1 MNHYSLRAL
10 IITLLISLFL
20 CTGVWAQTEEA
31 QKPTAEPAQ
40 EVPPLVITNKEVAA
54 VQAELQRRG
63 YYRNTPNGV
72 LDGETRAAIKM
83 YQKENEQAETGSIDM
98 TLLDSLEL
106 QYPATG
112 KEVESAR
119 KKGLIPR
126 IGYGAKDTVIGAR
139 DTTVNAG
146 KSVKKSAE
154 KAVDTTKNKSVE
166 MAQDASDATVKGA
179 KKVGNKTVD
188 TTTRAGRR
196 VSDVFVGRSDSELQR
211 DIRDILEAKEDTAR
225 VRSEVKDGAVK
236 LFPKDGVE
244 VSDAVSSIRKLS
256 GVRSVMVV
264 AK

>member
-1 MNHYSLRAL
+1 MNHHSPKAF
-10 IITLLISLFL
+10 IITFILSLCFCMAAL
-20 CTGVWAQTEEA
+20 AQTGEA
-31 QKPTAEPAQ
+31 QKPAAEAP
-40 EVPPLVITNKEVAA
+40 ETPPLVITNKEVSA

-63 YYRNTPNGV
+63 YYRNTPNGI
-72 LDGETRAAIKM
+72 LDSETREAIKT
-83 YQKENEQAETGSIDM
+83 YQKENEQGETGSIDM
-98 TLLDSLEL
+98 KLLDSLEL

-126 IGYGAKDTVIGAR
+126 IGYGAKDTVTGAR

-146 KSVKKSAE
+146 KSVKKGAE

-166 MAQDASDATVKGA
+166 LAQDAGDATVKGA

-188 TTTRAGRR
+188 STTRAGRR

-211 DIRDILEAKEDTAR
+211 DIRDILEAKEETAR

-236 LFPKDGVE
+236 LFPKEGVE

-264 AK
+264 AR

>member
-1 MNHYSLRAL
+1 MNYYFPRAI
-10 IITLLISLFL
+10 IITFVLSLFL
-20 CTGVWAQTEEA
+20 CTATWAQTEEA
-31 QKPTAEPAQ
+31 QKPAAEAAP

-72 LDGETRAAIKM
+72 LDGETRAAIKT

-98 TLLDSLEL
+98 KLLDSLEL

-126 IGYGAKDTVIGAR
+126 LGYGAKDTVTGAR

-146 KSVKKSAE
+146 KSVKKGAE
-154 KAVDTTKNKSVE
+154 KAVDTTKNKTVE
-166 MAQDASDATVKGA
+166 LAQDASDATVKGA
-179 KKVGNKTVD
+179 KKVGSKTAE

-236 LFPKDGVE
+236 LFPKDSVD
-244 VSDAVSSIRKLS
+244 VSDVVSSIRKLS

>member
-1 MNHYSLRAL
+1 MNHHFPKAI
-10 IITLLISLFL
+10 IITFILSLFL
-20 CTGVWAQTEEA
+20 ATAVWAQAEEA
-31 QKPTAEPAQ
+31 QKPTTEPAADA
-40 EVPPLVITNKEVAA
+40 PPLVITNKEVAA

-63 YYRNTPNGV
+63 YYRNTPNGI
-72 LDGETRAAIKM
+72 LDSETREAIKT
-83 YQKENEQAETGSIDM
+83 YQKENEHAETGSIDM
-98 TLLDSLEL
+98 KLLDSLEL

-126 IGYGAKDTVIGAR
+126 IGYGAKDTVTGAR

-146 KSVKKSAE
+146 KSVKKGAE

-166 MAQDASDATVKGA
+166 LAQDAQSATVRGA

-225 VRSEVKDGAVK
+225 VRSEVKEGAVK
-236 LFPKDGVE
+236 LFPKEGVE